1 MKKTFGKP
9 ERNAPRAA
17 QVNAPKESNTSSSSQ
32 FCAHFTKKKCG
43 GCSSLHKPYQEQLAA
58 KQAKVKTLLEQAL
71 KFAPEHIKNS
81 ALNAMQPI
89 VPSPKTMGYRASAK
103 FCLHEDRYGH
113 RAIGLYMQ
121 GSRVVVDTAGCPANV
136 DLANVILKK
145 MFAKRSIIPAR
156 FYDHQGRVFQK
167 ARFKFLTIRTS
178 PSGNGTNR
186 DAAVIISHT
195 GIDKK
200 AIAKW
205 LDLAG
210 LKDLTVYE
218 SRLTKADEDNFTG
231 RYIDHVSGPE
241 TFPYLLNDQTYQ
253 LSPAA
258 FFQANHSLGPGLIA
272 GATSFQQ
279 EGDVLLDLYS
289 GFGAYSF
296 DLAGRFKKIFI
307 VDGNS
312 AAIKTANDHAKKI
325 GVSHLEAHADMCENF
340 LEAKLPTEMAPR
352 VTHVI
357 TNPSRSGMSPRV
369 IRLLEPSKLP
379 NLKELH
385 YVSCNPETLCRDIK
399 LLLTHGLVLT
409 SIQPFDMFPQT
420 DHVEVVAKFS
430 RPRPA

>member
-1 MKKTFGKP
+1 MKKTYGKP
-9 ERNAPRAA
+9 EKNKPKVASAA
-17 QVNAPKESNTSSSSQ
+17 VDHAHSDGSPAQ
-32 FCAHFTKKKCG
+32 FCSHFTKKKCG
-43 GCSSLHKPYQEQLAA
+43 GCSSLHIPYQKQLAA
-58 KQAKVKTLLEQAL
+58 KQAKVEALLQQAL
-71 KFAPEHIKNS
+71 KFAPESLKTS
-81 ALNAMQPI
+81 SLNAMQPI
-89 VPSPKTMGYRASAK
+89 VASPKTMNYRASAK

-145 MFAKRSIIPAR
+145 MFAKKSILPAR

-178 PSGNGTNR
+178 PSGSGTNR

-195 GIDKK
+195 GIEKK

-205 LDLAG
+205 LALAG
-210 LKDLTVYE
+210 LNDLTVYE

-241 TFPYLLNDQTYQ
+241 TFPYLLNEQIYQ

-272 GATSFQQ
+272 GATSFQK
-279 EGDVLLDLYS
+279 EGDLLLDLYS

-296 DLAGRFKKIFI
+296 EVAQKFKKIFV

-312 AAIKTANDHAKKI
+312 AAIKTANEHAKSS
-325 GVSHLEAHADMCENF
+325 GLAHVEGHADFCENF
-340 LEAKLPTEMAPR
+340 LEHKLPPDMALR

-357 TNPSRSGMSPRV
+357 VNPARAGMSPRV
-369 IRLLEPSKLP
+369 IRRLEPAKLP

-399 LLLTHGLVLT
+399 LLLTHGLNLT
-409 SIQPFDMFPQT
+409 SIQPYDMFPQT
-420 DHVEVVAKFS
+420 EHVEVVAKFS
-430 RPRPA
+430 SGN